1 MSDIAPFV
9 AATIRDKVV
18 DDLMKENADLK
29 LKLSRMQEI
38 ELTGPNGTPVYA
50 TGMLDQGKYT
60 YAGMEWFV
68 ELVEQAKVPP
78 SAFVHSWG
86 VGGGIEVRVG
96 GSVWKILNV
105 GMDPKDILDMFSK
118 RNKELKIDLRDCSDL
133 LSVLERQNPEM
144 CLSLRGIKFDVTKIK
159 GTLKNL
165 GIVDMN
171 PVMDMNPDDKVTD
184 NFEIEIVFCVR
195 DP

>member
-1 MSDIAPFV
+1 
-9 AATIRDKVV
+9 
-18 DDLMKENADLK
+18 MKENAALK

-105 GMDPKDILDMFSK
+105 GMDPKRHFGYVSEAQQ
-118 RNKELKIDLRDCSDL
+118 R
-133 LSVLERQNPEM
+133 
-144 CLSLRGIKFDVTKIK
+144 TK
-159 GTLKNL
+159 N
-165 GIVDMN
+165 
-171 PVMDMNPDDKVTD
+171 
-184 NFEIEIVFCVR
+184 
-195 DP
+195 

>member
-1 MSDIAPFV
+1 
-9 AATIRDKVV
+9 
-18 DDLMKENADLK
+18 MKENAALK

-78 SAFVHSWG
+78 SAFVYSWG

-105 GMDPKDILDMFSK
+105 GMDPKRHFGYVSEAQQ
-118 RNKELKIDLRDCSDL
+118 R
-133 LSVLERQNPEM
+133 
-144 CLSLRGIKFDVTKIK
+144 TK
-159 GTLKNL
+159 N
-165 GIVDMN
+165 
-171 PVMDMNPDDKVTD
+171 
-184 NFEIEIVFCVR
+184 
-195 DP
+195 